1 MLQRLLDKELQVS
14 HMAPCILYMPR
25 VTVRILT
32 RDYEMCL
39 QVEAC
44 VIWSSGDTTVPIV
57 SSDRLHYI
65 LSTIFQY
72 PTHHRGYAIVELA
85 ASHH

>member
-14 HMAPCILYMPR
+14 HMAPCILYMTR

-39 QVEAC
+39 QVEALC
-44 VIWSSGDTTVPIV
+44 NMVVRRHDRTHSLKRSIALHPINDLPI
-57 SSDRLHYI
+57 SDA
-65 LSTIFQY
+65 
-72 PTHHRGYAIVELA
+72 P
-85 ASHH
+85 